1 MQFTKYKLPGDLYLE
16 ERFNGGFSA
25 LPVWGAYI
33 WRGLFSEFYGI
44 LKLIISAVSVLFEAH
59 EVLLCK
65 RKIGV
70 VNIFMLVTDSY
81 TSLDT

>member
-1 MQFTKYKLPGDLYLE
+1 MEG
-16 ERFNGGFSA
+16 RFNGGFFA

-33 WRGLFSEFYGI
+33 LRGLFSEFYGI

-59 EVLLCK
+59 EVLLCM
-65 RKIGV
+65 RKIWV
-70 VNIFMLVTDSY
+70 VNIFMLLTDSY